1 MADSSANLDEKA
13 RQIQN
18 LAELHAKNMQRLQ
31 QEQDRD
37 VQKQKREYAK
47 IIESLAEKH
56 RNAVETAN
64 SMIKRVQHEQE
75 RERDKLR
82 EQQEAETNALHKKFE
97 QICKQGQG
105 SRQPVSELLRVKEAA
120 GVQRKEGNLT
130 IAQKNLQEI
139 LRQVYRARWLDSAII
154 MHWQNVTRGGKK
166 TMGTKEEILQEMAAL
181 CEKPAD
187 TVRILLQHHPWKG
200 SEKMVLQ
207 LIVQVSRNLKL
218 SGDTYSMHETTS
230 DLFKKLYG
238 EDLHEDQHMQEEFEE
253 GDFDRAALK
262 LFLENN
268 FTSIDLKK
276 MLKEIAHKIPSS
288 ASSTNGDKGTIAGR
302 ISELAA
308 KPSQVFA
315 LMAQHVELSPQD
327 KDKMQEACKAFREMR
342 VVQQDHGV
350 QSSGVDHI
358 DLVGL
363 LAEVE
368 GDYPRNKKQRV

>member
-18 LAELHAKNMQRLQ
+18 LAEQHAKNMQRLQ
-31 QEQDRD
+31 YKQDRD
-37 VQKQKREYAK
+37 LQKQQQEYAK
-47 IIESLAEKH
+47 IIEVLAEKH
-56 RNAVETAN
+56 RNAVEMAE
-64 SMIKRVQHEQE
+64 SMIKRVQHEQKK
-75 RERDKLR
+75 ERDKLR
-82 EQQEAETNALHKKFE
+82 ELQEAETNALHKKFE
-97 QICKQGQG
+97 HICKQAQG
-105 SRQPVSELLRVKEAA
+105 SGQPVSESVGAKKAA
-120 GVQRKEGNLT
+120 AVQANGGNLT
-130 IAQKNLQEI
+130 IEQKNLQEI
-139 LRQVYRARWLDSAII
+139 LRQVYAARWLNSAII

-166 TMGTKEEILQEMAAL
+166 TMGTTEEILQEMAAL

-187 TVRILLQHHPWKG
+187 TVRILLKHDPWKG

-207 LIVQVSRNLKL
+207 LIMQVSRNLNL
-218 SGDTYSMHETTS
+218 SAVTYSMHETTS

-238 EDLHEDQHMQEEFEE
+238 EDLHKDQHIQEEFEE

-268 FTSIDLKK
+268 FKTIDLKK

-327 KDKMQEACKAFREMR
+327 KEKMREACKVFREMR

-350 QSSGVDHI
+350 QSSGVDHM

-363 LAEVE
+363 LTEVE

>member
-1 MADSSANLDEKA
+1 
-13 RQIQN
+13 
-18 LAELHAKNMQRLQ
+18 MQRLQ

-37 VQKQKREYAK
+37 LQKQKREYAK
-47 IIESLAEKH
+47 IIETLAEKH
-56 RNAVETAN
+56 RNALQTAN
-64 SMIKRVQHEQE
+64 SMIKRVQHEQKK
-75 RERDKLR
+75 ERDKLR
-82 EQQEAETNALHKKFE
+82 ELQEDETNALHKKFE
-97 QICKQGQG
+97 HICKQAQGGGQ
-105 SRQPVSELLRVKEAA
+105 RVSELVAA
-120 GVQRKEGNLT
+120 KQAAAVQGNGGNLT

-139 LRQVYRARWLDSAII
+139 LRQVYAARWLDSAII

-166 TMGTKEEILQEMAAL
+166 TMGTTEEILQEMAAL

-187 TVRILLQHHPWKG
+187 TVRILLKHDPWKG

-238 EDLHEDQHMQEEFEE
+238 EDLHKDQHIQEEFEE

-268 FTSIDLKK
+268 FKTMDLKK

-315 LMAQHVELSPQD
+315 LMAQHAELSPQD
-327 KDKMQEACKAFREMR
+327 KEKMQEACKAFREMR
-342 VVQQDHGV
+342 VVQQDHGM
-350 QSSGVDHI
+350 QSSGVDHM
-358 DLVGL
+358 DLVCL
-363 LAEVE
+363 LTEVE